1 MKHLSTF
8 LLLSTFIIL
17 ISVACSKNYYPN
29 KPGEKWKLAW
39 EENFNG
45 NTIDESSWTKIP
57 RGRSDW
63 NNFMSSYDSL
73 YEVKN
78 GNLILRGIKN
88 STQTN
93 DTGTFITGGVYTK
106 DKVNFGLGRLE
117 IRAKLNGAKSAWPAF
132 WMLPEKGNWPNGGEI
147 DIMERLNFDNFVYQT
162 VHSNYTFNL
171 KIREP
176 QPSGTAP
183 INPNDYNIYAMEK
196 HADSLVFFVNGK
208 RNFAYPR
215 IQTDKEGQFPY
226 NDNDYYLL
234 LDMQIGGSWVGP
246 AVADDLPVEMYID
259 WVRFYKK

>member
-1 MKHLSTF
+1 MKLIQ
-8 LLLSTFIIL
+8 LLFSVTL
-17 ISVACSKNYYPN
+17 IAVTVAGCAKNNFSNKTPN
-29 KPGEKWKLAW
+29 KWQLTW
-39 EENFNG
+39 EENFSGSNI
-45 NTIDESSWTKIP
+45 NPAHWTKIP
-57 RGRSDW
+57 RGKSDW
-63 NNFMSSYDSL
+63 NKFMSQYDSL
-73 YEVKN
+73 YSIQN
-78 GNLILRGIKN
+78 GNLVLRGIKN
-88 STQTN
+88 TTQTN
-93 DTGTFITGGVYTK
+93 DTATFITGGVYTK

-147 DIMERLNFDNFVYQT
+147 DIMERLNFDDFVYQT

-183 INPNDYNIYAMEK
+183 INPNDYNVYAVEK
-196 HADSLVFFVNGK
+196 YKDSIVFYVNGK
-208 RNFAYPR
+208 KNFAYPR

-226 NDNDYYLL
+226 SDSDYYLL